1 MNIECIQDKLVEGIR
16 RAERI
21 AAKHITMPV
30 LSCLL
35 LEARKNNTLIIKAT
49 NLNLGIEIT
58 IPAKVHEEGI
68 AAIPASV
75 ISSFVSGVM
84 SGDKGIIIQSQDQNI
99 SIKTDSVSSVIKTMP
114 HEEFPNIPKIKEHQ
128 TFSINSVNFLKGLK
142 MVWYA
147 SSISDIKPEL
157 SSVYV
162 YYHEGSAVFAATDS
176 FRLAEKRMTLK
187 KETKSTGVDFGQIL
201 IPFKNIPEI
210 IRILEGINDDMNID
224 LSKNQIAFNY
234 KGLYLVSRIIDGT
247 FPDYRQIIP
256 KETKTEVVLLKQD
269 IINALKISH
278 IFSDKFNQIHVK
290 IIPKSGIFE
299 LRTNNKDIGE
309 TIYQLGGALT
319 GEDIEIN
326 FNYRYIAD
334 CFQSIEAD
342 SISLSLS
349 GLNRP
354 MVIRP
359 VGDASFT
366 YLVMPMNR

>member
-1 MNIECIQDKLVEGIR
+1 MNIECVQEKLIEGIR

-21 AAKHITMPV
+21 ATKHITLPV

-35 LEARKNNTLIIKAT
+35 LEAKKNNTLTIKAT

-68 AAIPASV
+68 IAVPASV
-75 ISSFVSGVM
+75 ISSFISGITTE
-84 SGDKGIIIQSQDQNI
+84 DKGIIIKTHDQNI
-99 SIKTDSVSSVIKTMP
+99 SIKTSSVTSVIKTMP

-128 TFSINSVNFLKGLK
+128 TFSINSNNFLKGLQT
-142 MVWYA
+142 VWYA
-147 SSISDIKPEL
+147 ASVSDIKPEL
-157 SSVYV
+157 SSVYI
-162 YYHEGSAVFAATDS
+162 YYHEGSVVFAATDS
-176 FRLAEKRMTLK
+176 FRLAEKKIILK
-187 KETKSTGVDFGQIL
+187 KDKENMVDFDQIL

-210 IRILEGINDDMNID
+210 MRILESINDDLTIE

-234 KGLYLVSRIIDGT
+234 KGLYLISRVIDGT

-290 IIPKSGIFE
+290 ISPQSGIFE
-299 LRTNNKDIGE
+299 LRTNNKDVGE
-309 TIYQLGGALT
+309 TVYKLGGALT

-354 MVIRP
+354 MVMRP
-359 VGDASFT
+359 VGDMSFT